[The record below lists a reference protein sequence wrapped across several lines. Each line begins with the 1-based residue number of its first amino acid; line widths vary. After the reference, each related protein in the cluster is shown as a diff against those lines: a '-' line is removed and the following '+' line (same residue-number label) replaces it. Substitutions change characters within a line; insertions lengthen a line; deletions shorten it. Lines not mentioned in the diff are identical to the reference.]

1 MVLFLVILEPTVPEV
16 DLGFIISAGSTDAS
30 STLQQIKDIIKSFI
44 NKYSI
49 YRLRYGI
56 ISGGSL
62 PRIELALPDSVK
74 SGVLQ
79 KVEGLPRPK
88 GTPDLAKALLLGV
101 ELLSP
106 ARPSAQKVLVII
118 TDVKSGSSPRELRL
132 AAQAVDNEG
141 IRVFAVTVGKKV
153 DRSELI
159 TGTGSG
165 KNIINSSK
173 TDEGGEV
180 REKIMKKIR
189 EGKCGSLFNTSVVG
203 ATLDLEDA
211 PSRLRSLIK

>member
-1 MVLFLVILEPTVPEV
+1 MFLVILEPTVPEV

-30 STLQQIKDIIKSFI
+30 ATLQQIKDIVKSFI
-44 NKYSI
+44 NKYST

-56 ISGGSL
+56 ISGGSS
-62 PRIELALPDSVK
+62 PRIELALPDSVN

-79 KVEGLPRPK
+79 KVESLSRPR
-88 GTPDLAKALLLGV
+88 GTPDLAKALLLGI

-118 TDVKSGSSPRELRL
+118 TDVKSGSSSRQLRL
-132 AAQAVDNEG
+132 ATQAVDNKG
-141 IRVFAVTVGKKV
+141 IRVLAVTIGKEV

-165 KNIINSSK
+165 ENIINSSK

-189 EGKCGSLFNTSVVG
+189 EGKRGSFLYLLVSR
-203 ATLDLEDA
+203 AILD
-211 PSRLRSLIK
+211 

>member
-1 MVLFLVILEPTVPEV
+1 MFLVILEPTVPEV

-30 STLQQIKDIIKSFI
+30 ATLQQIKDIVKSFI
-44 NKYSI
+44 NKYST

-56 ISGGSL
+56 SSGGSS
-62 PRIELALPDSVK
+62 PRIELALPDSVN

-79 KVEGLPRPK
+79 KVESLSRPR

-118 TDVKSGSSPRELRL
+118 TDVKSGSSSRQLRL
-132 AAQAVDNEG
+132 ATQAVDNKG
-141 IRVFAVTVGKKV
+141 IRVLAVTIGKEV

-165 KNIINSSK
+165 ENIINSSK

-189 EGKCGSLFNTSVVG
+189 EGKRGSFLYFLVSR
-203 ATLDLEDA
+203 AILD
-211 PSRLRSLIK
+211 

>member
-1 MVLFLVILEPTVPEV
+1 M
-16 DLGFIISAGSTDAS
+16 GFIISGGSTDAS
-30 STLQQIKDIIKSFI
+30 ATLQQIKDIVKSFI

-56 ISGGSL
+56 ISGGSS
-62 PRIELALPDSVK
+62 PRIELALPDSVN

-79 KVEGLPRPK
+79 KVESLSRPR

-118 TDVKSGSSPRELRL
+118 TDVKSGSSSRQLRL
-132 AAQAVDNEG
+132 ATQAVDNKG
-141 IRVFAVTVGKKV
+141 IRVLAVTIGKEV

-165 KNIINSSK
+165 ENIINSSK

-189 EGKCGSLFNTSVVG
+189 EGKRGSFLYFLVSR
-203 ATLDLEDA
+203 AILD
-211 PSRLRSLIK
+211 

>member
-1 MVLFLVILEPTVPEV
+1 MFSVILEPTVPEV

-30 STLQQIKDIIKSFI
+30 ATLQQIKDIVKSFI
-44 NKYSI
+44 NKYST

-56 ISGGSL
+56 ISGGSS
-62 PRIELALPDSVK
+62 PHIELALPDSVN

-79 KVEGLPRPK
+79 KVESLSRPR

-118 TDVKSGSSPRELRL
+118 TDVKSGSSSRQLRL
-132 AAQAVDNEG
+132 ATQAVDNKG
-141 IRVFAVTVGKKV
+141 IRVLAVTIGKEV

-165 KNIINSSK
+165 ENIINSSK

-189 EGKCGSLFNTSVVG
+189 EGKRGSFLYFLVSR
-203 ATLDLEDA
+203 AILD
-211 PSRLRSLIK
+211 

>member
-1 MVLFLVILEPTVPEV
+1 MFSVILEPTVPEV

-30 STLQQIKDIIKSFI
+30 ATLQQIKDIVKSFI
-44 NKYSI
+44 NKYSTC
-49 YRLRYGI
+49 RLRYGI
-56 ISGGSL
+56 ISGGSS
-62 PRIELALPDSVK
+62 PRIELALPDSVN

-79 KVEGLPRPK
+79 TVESLSRPR

-118 TDVKSGSSPRELRL
+118 TDVKSGSSSRQLRL
-132 AAQAVDNEG
+132 ATQAVDNKG
-141 IRVFAVTVGKKV
+141 IRVLAVTIGKEV

-165 KNIINSSK
+165 ENIINSSK

-189 EGKCGSLFNTSVVG
+189 EGKRGSFLYFLVSR
-203 ATLDLEDA
+203 AILD
-211 PSRLRSLIK
+211 